1 MQHRSALATWV
12 RFMRVSTKMA
22 REETRVLRTLGMS
35 SAHFDV
41 LVQIWQRE
49 GLTQQELS
57 QRLLVTKGN
66 VCYLVDKLE
75 AEYLLERRREG
86 KTNRLFLTTKGE
98 AFIEDTLPI
107 HDQMIETVF
116 AVLTPE
122 EQRTLRGLLRKLD
135 KALP

>member
-1 MQHRSALATWV
+1 MQYRSALATWV

-22 REETRVLRTLGMS
+22 REETLVLRVLGMS

-75 AEYLLERRREG
+75 AEHLLERRREG
-86 KTNRLFLTTKGE
+86 KTNRLFLTTKGR

-122 EQRTLRGLLRKLD
+122 EQHTLRGLLRKLD

>member
-22 REETRVLRTLGMS
+22 REETLVLRALGMS

-75 AEYLLERRREG
+75 AEHLLERRREG
-86 KTNRLFLTTKGE
+86 KTNRLFLTEKGK

-122 EQRTLRGLLRKLD
+122 EQRTLRGLLRKID
-135 KALP
+135 KTLP

>member
-1 MQHRSALATWV
+1 MQRRSALTIWV

-22 REETRVLRTLGMS
+22 REETQLLRTLGMS

-41 LVQIWQRE
+41 LVQTWQHE

-75 AEYLLERRREG
+75 AEHLLERRSEG
-86 KTNRLFLTTKGE
+86 KTNRLFLTAKGNAVLEE
-98 AFIEDTLPI
+98 ALPI

-116 AVLTPE
+116 ATLTTE
-122 EQRTLRGLLRKLD
+122 EQRKLRDLLRKLD

>member
-1 MQHRSALATWV
+1 MQYRSALATWV

-22 REETRVLRTLGMS
+22 REETQVLRALGMS

-41 LVQIWQRE
+41 LVQTWQHE

-75 AEYLLERRREG
+75 AEHLLERRSEG
-86 KTNRLFLTTKGE
+86 KTNRLFLTAKGRALLE
-98 AFIEDTLPI
+98 NVLPI

-116 AVLTPE
+116 AVLTLE
-122 EQRTLRGLLRKLD
+122 ERRTLRGLLRKLD

>member
-1 MQHRSALATWV
+1 MQLRSALATWV

-22 REETRVLRTLGMS
+22 RAETQVLRTLGMS

-75 AEYLLERRREG
+75 AEHLLERRREG
-86 KTNRLFLTTKGE
+86 KTNRLFLTAKGRT
-98 AFIEDTLPI
+98 FVEDTLPI
-107 HDQMIETVF
+107 HDRMIETVF
-116 AVLTPE
+116 SVLTPE
-122 EQRTLRGLLRKLD
+122 ELGTLRALLRKLD

>member
-1 MQHRSALATWV
+1 MQYRSALATWV

-22 REETRVLRTLGMS
+22 RQETQLLRTLGMS
-35 SAHFDV
+35 AAHFDV
-41 LVQIWQRE
+41 LVQTWQHE

-75 AEYLLERRREG
+75 AEHLLERRSEG
-86 KTNRLFLTTKGE
+86 KTNRLFLTVKGR
-98 AFIEDTLPI
+98 AVLEDTLPI